1 MDKKD
6 LFQIGDVAKMFHLS
20 VGSLRHYEKI
30 GLLKP
35 EYTDKETGYRYYGM
49 QQFEVLTM
57 IRFLRVL
64 DMPLDEIRLFLSDRK
79 IQTTQ
84 EMLKKQKKII
94 LQKQTELKLIE
105 QRINRSLAMID
116 DALSSEVNIITVKHI
131 PQKKVAWL
139 RTSVSPKA
147 YFDLEPSIRAL
158 EKDSNDAVV
167 YLGKV
172 GIGIAKDKLTK
183 GIFDEYDM
191 VFITLEQEDSY
202 YGETDIWEET
212 DCVCIRFHGSHRD
225 APEYYKKLIEFINE
239 HGMCISGFSREIT
252 MIDNCITD
260 ETDKF
265 VTEVQ
270 IPVTYGALPQT
281 LQNFN

>member
-1 MDKKD
+1 
-6 LFQIGDVAKMFHLS
+6 
-20 VGSLRHYEKI
+20 
-30 GLLKP
+30 
-35 EYTDKETGYRYYGM
+35 
-49 QQFEVLTM
+49 M

-131 PQKKVAWL
+131 PQKNVAWL

-147 YFDLEPSIRAL
+147 YFYLEPSIRAL

-183 GIFDEYDM
+183 GIYKHYSIYNNSSDNIKNTGRFILS
-191 VFITLEQEDSY
+191 VFLLKFRFTIFKGSLE
-202 YGETDIWEET
+202 
-212 DCVCIRFHGSHRD
+212 V
-225 APEYYKKLIEFINE
+225 
-239 HGMCISGFSREIT
+239 
-252 MIDNCITD
+252 
-260 ETDKF
+260 
-265 VTEVQ
+265 
-270 IPVTYGALPQT
+270 
-281 LQNFN
+281 